1 MAKEKAKKANILD
14 EVKELDK
21 KVRKHLVYK
30 NLRVMKKWA
39 RDVLETK
46 EKTRMLLE
54 ELGVAKEDIKRLI
67 DYVNS
72 EVELTDEDRKDIR
85 DKVKG
90 IIEEEKKEI
99 EDEISFTSVSTSVS
113 TSASTSAS
121 DSISTSW
128 ADGTNTTNV
137 SENSSGT
144 IDFKVE

>member
-99 EDEISFTSVSTSVS
+99 EDEISFTSVSTS
-113 TSASTSAS
+113 ASTSAS